1 MDVGED
7 GLQAVT
13 PLPIPAF
20 QAMATIRCSLAE
32 LPDALKK
39 IAESAHPQSAT
50 WLDITIEED
59 DYLADL
65 PARVQALAE
74 GLPVQVLRI
83 KRQRGTAAAQLQSA
97 AMESLDD
104 LTPLE
109 VFARRLAQ
117 EALEPP
123 MQQALTERYQDVVR
137 AVTAPEGGAA

>member
-1 MDVGED
+1 MMQPEKTPMTIDSSPRAQP
-7 GLQAVT
+7 LQDT
-13 PLPIPAF
+13 PQRRAI
-20 QAMATIRCSLAE
+20 
-32 LPDALKK
+32 LKK
-39 IAESAHPQSAT
+39 LRSKPSVKGAVIALI

-83 KRQRGTAAAQLQSA
+83 KRQRGNAAPQLFSET
-97 AMESLDD
+97 MESLDT
-104 LTPLE
+104 LTPHE

-123 MQQALTERYQDVVR
+123 LQQALTERYRSVVD
-137 AVTAPEGGAA
+137 ALTAPNGDAA

>member
-1 MDVGED
+1 MSA
-7 GLQAVT
+7 L
-13 PLPIPAF
+13 
-20 QAMATIRCSLAE
+20 RCSLAA
-32 LPDALKK
+32 LPDALET
-39 IAESAHPQSAT
+39 IASNADSEHAT

-65 PARVQALAE
+65 PARVQALTD

-97 AMESLDD
+97 AMESLGD

-117 EALEPP
+117 ETLEPP
-123 MQQALTERYQDVVR
+123 LQQALTERYQEVVHT
-137 AVTAPEGGAA
+137 VTAPGGDAA